1 MTLFGTYQPHLKY
14 CAEFFPISYLNHTEK
29 GNLDRYLEII
39 LQEGWLM
46 KLVTH
51 GLQRR
56 VFLAI
61 EGGQKNSFQRFDSN
75 KNK

>member
-1 MTLFGTYQPHLKY
+1 
-14 CAEFFPISYLNHTEK
+14 
-29 GNLDRYLEII
+29 
-39 LQEGWLM
+39 M

-56 VFLAI
+56 DFLAV